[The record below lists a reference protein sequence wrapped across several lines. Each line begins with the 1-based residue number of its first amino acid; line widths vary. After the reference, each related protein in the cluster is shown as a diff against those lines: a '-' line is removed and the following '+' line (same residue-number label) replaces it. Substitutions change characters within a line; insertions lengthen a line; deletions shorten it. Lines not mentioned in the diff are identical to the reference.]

1 MHDSE
6 AKTRHLQEL
15 SENSRNPVKAR
26 RENEAF
32 PKTARNTQPTLKARR
47 ENEAFFENVP
57 DSGSLTLKARRENE
71 ASVISDCDPIR
82 NL

>member
-1 MHDSE
+1 M
-6 AKTRHLQEL
+6 
-15 SENSRNPVKAR
+15 

-32 PKTARNTQPTLKARR
+32 PKTAKNTLPTLKARR